1 MQAGAHP
8 DTQTGTFVGA
18 NAPTLTAT
26 KRACFLPTHGY
37 NTKFGIMDVLTKE
50 QRTKNMKAIKS
61 KNTIMEVLLAKSL
74 WAKGIRYRKN
84 DKTVFGKPDLT
95 IKKYKLAIFI
105 DSEYFHGKDWNKE
118 KYRIKSNREFWWK
131 KIEENQKRD
140 KLVNSYLVEKEWKV
154 LRFWSQEIHKNLN
167 LCIKKIEATIDK
179 QKDA

>member
-1 MQAGAHP
+1 MQAGAHRN
-8 DTQTGTFVGA
+8 TQTGTFVGA

-26 KRACFLPTHGY
+26 KRASFLPTHGF
-37 NTKFGIMDVLTKE
+37 NTKFVSMDVLTKE

-61 KNTIMEVLLAKSL
+61 KNTKMEVLLAKSL

-95 IKKYKLAIFI
+95 IKKHKIAIFI

-131 KIEENQKRD
+131 KIQENQKRD
-140 KLVNSYLVEKEWKV
+140 NLVNSYLVDNEWKV
-154 LRFWSQEIHKNLN
+154 LRFWSQEIRKNLN
-167 LCIKKIEATIDK
+167 LCIEKIEATIDQ